1 MIITLLFCLI
11 YMYWASV
18 PHAPFGK
25 REVWGLLVARGL
37 GGFFGGTCKPVGGN
51 EHFTD
56 CIHSF
61 WILL

>member
-1 MIITLLFCLI
+1 MIITLLFCFI

-37 GGFFGGTCKPVGGN
+37 GGFFGGTCEPVGWKW
-51 EHFTD
+51 T
-56 CIHSF
+56 
-61 WILL
+61 LY